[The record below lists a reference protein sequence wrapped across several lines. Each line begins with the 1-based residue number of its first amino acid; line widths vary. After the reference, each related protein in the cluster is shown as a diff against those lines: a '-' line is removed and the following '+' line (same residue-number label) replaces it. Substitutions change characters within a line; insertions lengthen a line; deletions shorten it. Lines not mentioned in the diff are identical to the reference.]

1 MKQYKTSL
9 NSRDFY
15 DDSSLSRKNSYCSH
29 GSRWSYSSHA
39 DPMLLLYRSASRSGG
54 RYFDN
59 KAAATDFYK
68 AAEYY
73 DNKAAVEFDSKVVT
87 EELNVAVVEKE
98 VEAAAA
104 AASVVV
110 NGSGNDGVMF
120 SDEFMMPPDYLVSYQ
135 CNQSPYDPE
144 ESRFWTGLLAGSII
158 SNIIITSHYFI
169 FLKCNLHGMI
179 LTFIDRYSS

>member
-1 MKQYKTSL
+1 MTTSFVPPVKQYETSL

-54 RYFDN
+54 CYFDN

-73 DNKAAVEFDSKVVT
+73 DNKAEVEFDGKVVT

-104 AASVVV
+104 VASSFVV
-110 NGSGNDGVMF
+110 NGNAPGNDGVMF
-120 SDEFMMPPDYLVSYQ
+120 SDEFMMPPDYLVSYHAIA
-135 CNQSPYDPE
+135 PYDPE
-144 ESRFWTGLLAGSII
+144 ESRFWTGLLARSII
-158 SNIIITSHYFI
+158 SIITSHYFL
-169 FLKCNLHGMI
+169 FLK
-179 LTFIDRYSS
+179 